1 MENAEN
7 VEEIFVNVKEYINN
21 KFKYKLIFVYFLFF
35 FFKKKKSS
43 YKINNHFIYIKN
55 MHNKKLKVGDL
66 LFSKKERM
74 NNENDIENK
83 DSFFPIVQKIERKKR
98 NSINF
103 SLFGM
108 RKLKSEYK
116 LTNSSSQS
124 KIHSF
129 EKKENEKLP
138 LVKCSSNSL
147 ILKPKK
153 NFDDENFI
161 FEKPDLIS
169 QISKSIIQ
177 NSYIK
182 SKIFEQLEK
191 KYKFYKSDKIDKIK
205 FSKGVL
211 FKLNQN
217 FRKSIYKFEFKNSHL
232 NEYNRKY
239 LLKKNNI
246 ID

>member
-1 MENAEN
+1 MD
-7 VEEIFVNVKEYINN
+7 I
-21 KFKYKLIFVYFLFF
+21 
-35 FFKKKKSS
+35 
-43 YKINNHFIYIKN
+43 
-55 MHNKKLKVGDL
+55 KKLKVGEL

-74 NNENDIENK
+74 NDINDHENK
-83 DSFFPIVQKIERKKR
+83 DSFFRIVQKNKLKKR
-98 NSINF
+98 NSANF
-103 SLFGM
+103 SMCEM

-124 KIHSF
+124 KINSD
-129 EKKENEKLP
+129 EKRESEKLP
-138 LVKCSSNSL
+138 LIRSSSSFIILQPKRSL
-147 ILKPKK
+147 EDEDSYDLKKK
-153 NFDDENFI
+153 YI

-177 NSYIK
+177 NSFIK
-182 SKIFEQLEK
+182 SKIFEQLK
-191 KYKFYKSDKIDKIK
+191 KEYKFYDSDKIDKIK

>member
-1 MENAEN
+1 MD
-7 VEEIFVNVKEYINN
+7 I
-21 KFKYKLIFVYFLFF
+21 
-35 FFKKKKSS
+35 
-43 YKINNHFIYIKN
+43 
-55 MHNKKLKVGDL
+55 KKLKVGEL

-74 NNENDIENK
+74 NDINDHENK
-83 DSFFPIVQKIERKKR
+83 DSFFRIVQKDKIKKR

-103 SLFGM
+103 SECEIS
-108 RKLKSEYK
+108 KLKSEYK

-124 KIHSF
+124 KINSY

-138 LVKCSSNSL
+138 LIRSSSSL
-147 ILKPKK
+147 SILKPKR
-153 NFDDENFI
+153 NLEDEYSFDLKKKYI

-177 NSYIK
+177 NSFIK
-182 SKIFEQLEK
+182 SMIFEQLQKE
-191 KYKFYKSDKIDKIK
+191 YKFYDSERIDKIK

-211 FKLNQN
+211 FKLNKN
-217 FRKSIYKFEFKNSHL
+217 FRKSICKFEYKNIRL
-232 NEYNRKY
+232 NDYKRKY

>member
-1 MENAEN
+1 M
-7 VEEIFVNVKEYINN
+7 KM
-21 KFKYKLIFVYFLFF
+21 KQ
-35 FFKKKKSS
+35 
-43 YKINNHFIYIKN
+43 
-55 MHNKKLKVGDL
+55 LKVGNL

-74 NNENDIENK
+74 NDINDIENK
-83 DSFFPIVQKIERKKR
+83 DSFFRIVQKDKIKKR

-103 SLFGM
+103 SQCEIS
-108 RKLKSEYK
+108 KLKSEYK

-124 KIHSF
+124 KINSF

-138 LVKCSSNSL
+138 LVRSSSSFL
-147 ILKPKK
+147 ILKPKR
-153 NFDDENFI
+153 NLDDENSFDPKKKYI

-177 NSYIK
+177 NSFIK
-182 SKIFEQLEK
+182 SMIFEQLQKE
-191 KYKFYKSDKIDKIK
+191 YKFYDSERIDKIK

-211 FKLNQN
+211 FKLNKN
-217 FRKSIYKFEFKNSHL
+217 FRKSICKFEYKNTRL
-232 NEYNRKY
+232 NDYKRKY

>member
-1 MENAEN
+1 M
-7 VEEIFVNVKEYINN
+7 KM
-21 KFKYKLIFVYFLFF
+21 KQ
-35 FFKKKKSS
+35 
-43 YKINNHFIYIKN
+43 
-55 MHNKKLKVGDL
+55 LKVGDL

-74 NNENDIENK
+74 NDINDIENK
-83 DSFFPIVQKIERKKR
+83 NSFFRIVQNHQIKKR

-103 SLFGM
+103 SQCEIS
-108 RKLKSEYK
+108 KLKSEYK

-124 KIHSF
+124 KINSF

-138 LVKCSSNSL
+138 LIRSSSSL
-147 ILKPKK
+147 SILKPKR
-153 NFDDENFI
+153 NLEDEYSFDLKKKYI

-205 FSKGVL
+205 FSKGDL
-211 FKLNQN
+211 FKLNKN
-217 FRKSIYKFEFKNSHL
+217 FRKSICKFEYKNIRL
-232 NEYNRKY
+232 NDYKRKY

>member
-1 MENAEN
+1 M
-7 VEEIFVNVKEYINN
+7 KM
-21 KFKYKLIFVYFLFF
+21 KQ
-35 FFKKKKSS
+35 
-43 YKINNHFIYIKN
+43 
-55 MHNKKLKVGDL
+55 LKVGNL

-74 NNENDIENK
+74 NDINDHENK
-83 DSFFPIVQKIERKKR
+83 DSFFRIVQKNKLKKR
-98 NSINF
+98 NSANF
-103 SLFGM
+103 SMCEM

-124 KIHSF
+124 KINSD
-129 EKKENEKLP
+129 EKRESEKLP
-138 LVKCSSNSL
+138 LIRSSSSFIILQPKRSL
-147 ILKPKK
+147 EDEDSYDLKKK
-153 NFDDENFI
+153 YI

-177 NSYIK
+177 NSFIK
-182 SKIFEQLEK
+182 SKIFEQLK
-191 KYKFYKSDKIDKIK
+191 KEYKFYDSDKIDKIK

>member
-1 MENAEN
+1 M
-7 VEEIFVNVKEYINN
+7 KM
-21 KFKYKLIFVYFLFF
+21 KQ
-35 FFKKKKSS
+35 
-43 YKINNHFIYIKN
+43 
-55 MHNKKLKVGDL
+55 LKVGNL

-74 NNENDIENK
+74 NDINDIENK
-83 DSFFPIVQKIERKKR
+83 DSFFRIVQKDKIKKR

-103 SLFGM
+103 LECEIS
-108 RKLKSEYK
+108 KLKSEYK

-124 KIHSF
+124 KINSY

-138 LVKCSSNSL
+138 LIRSSSSL
-147 ILKPKK
+147 SILKPKR
-153 NFDDENFI
+153 NLEDEYSFDLKKKYI

-177 NSYIK
+177 NSFIK
-182 SKIFEQLEK
+182 SMIFEQLQKE
-191 KYKFYKSDKIDKIK
+191 YKFYDSERIDKIK

-211 FKLNQN
+211 FKLNKN
-217 FRKSIYKFEFKNSHL
+217 FRKSICKFEYKNIRL
-232 NEYNRKY
+232 NDYKRKY

>member
-1 MENAEN
+1 M
-7 VEEIFVNVKEYINN
+7 KM
-21 KFKYKLIFVYFLFF
+21 KQ
-35 FFKKKKSS
+35 
-43 YKINNHFIYIKN
+43 
-55 MHNKKLKVGDL
+55 LKVGNL

-74 NNENDIENK
+74 NDINDIENK
-83 DSFFPIVQKIERKKR
+83 DSFFRIVQKDKIKKR

-103 SLFGM
+103 SECEIS
-108 RKLKSEYK
+108 KLKSEYK

-124 KIHSF
+124 KINSY

-138 LVKCSSNSL
+138 LIRSSSSL
-147 ILKPKK
+147 SILKPKR
-153 NFDDENFI
+153 NLEDEYSFDLKKKYI

-177 NSYIK
+177 NSFIK
-182 SKIFEQLEK
+182 SMIFEQLQKE
-191 KYKFYKSDKIDKIK
+191 YKFYDSERIDKIK

>member
-1 MENAEN
+1 MD
-7 VEEIFVNVKEYINN
+7 I
-21 KFKYKLIFVYFLFF
+21 
-35 FFKKKKSS
+35 
-43 YKINNHFIYIKN
+43 
-55 MHNKKLKVGDL
+55 KKLKVGEL

-74 NNENDIENK
+74 NDINDHENK
-83 DSFFPIVQKIERKKR
+83 DSFFRIVQKNKLKKR
-98 NSINF
+98 NSVNF
-103 SLFGM
+103 SMCEM

-124 KIHSF
+124 KINSD
-129 EKKENEKLP
+129 EKRESEKLP
-138 LVKCSSNSL
+138 LIRSSSSFIILQPKRSL
-147 ILKPKK
+147 EDEDSYDLKKK
-153 NFDDENFI
+153 YI

-177 NSYIK
+177 NSFIK
-182 SKIFEQLEK
+182 SKIFEQLK
-191 KYKFYKSDKIDKIK
+191 KEYKFYDSDKIDKIK

-217 FRKSIYKFEFKNSHL
+217 FRKSICKFEYKYNRL
-232 NEYNRKY
+232 NDYKRKY

>member
-1 MENAEN
+1 MD
-7 VEEIFVNVKEYINN
+7 I
-21 KFKYKLIFVYFLFF
+21 
-35 FFKKKKSS
+35 
-43 YKINNHFIYIKN
+43 
-55 MHNKKLKVGDL
+55 KKLKVGEL

-74 NNENDIENK
+74 NDINDHENK
-83 DSFFPIVQKIERKKR
+83 DSFFRIVQKNKLKKR
-98 NSINF
+98 NSANF
-103 SLFGM
+103 SMCEM

-124 KIHSF
+124 KINSD
-129 EKKENEKLP
+129 EKRESEKLP
-138 LVKCSSNSL
+138 LIRSSSSFIILQPKRSL
-147 ILKPKK
+147 EDEDSYDLKKK
-153 NFDDENFI
+153 YI

>member
-1 MENAEN
+1 M
-7 VEEIFVNVKEYINN
+7 KM
-21 KFKYKLIFVYFLFF
+21 KQ
-35 FFKKKKSS
+35 
-43 YKINNHFIYIKN
+43 
-55 MHNKKLKVGDL
+55 LKVGNL

-74 NNENDIENK
+74 NDINDIENK
-83 DSFFPIVQKIERKKR
+83 DSFFRIVQKDKIKKR

-103 SLFGM
+103 SECEIS
-108 RKLKSEYK
+108 KLKSEYK

-124 KIHSF
+124 KINSY

-138 LVKCSSNSL
+138 LIRSSSSL
-147 ILKPKK
+147 SILKPKR
-153 NFDDENFI
+153 NLEDEYSFDLKKKYI

-177 NSYIK
+177 NSFIK
-182 SKIFEQLEK
+182 SMIFEQLQKE
-191 KYKFYKSDKIDKIK
+191 YKFYDSERIDKIK

-211 FKLNQN
+211 FKLNKN
-217 FRKSIYKFEFKNSHL
+217 FRKSICKFEYKNIRL
-232 NEYNRKY
+232 NDYKRKY

>member
-1 MENAEN
+1 M
-7 VEEIFVNVKEYINN
+7 KM
-21 KFKYKLIFVYFLFF
+21 KQ
-35 FFKKKKSS
+35 
-43 YKINNHFIYIKN
+43 
-55 MHNKKLKVGDL
+55 LKVGNL

-74 NNENDIENK
+74 NDINDHENK
-83 DSFFPIVQKIERKKR
+83 DSFFRIVQKNKLKKR
-98 NSINF
+98 NSANF
-103 SLFGM
+103 SMCEM

-124 KIHSF
+124 KINSD
-129 EKKENEKLP
+129 EKRESEKLP
-138 LVKCSSNSL
+138 LIRSSSSL
-147 ILKPKK
+147 SILKPKR
-153 NFDDENFI
+153 NLEDEYSFDLKKKYI

-177 NSYIK
+177 NSFIK
-182 SKIFEQLEK
+182 SKIFEQLK
-191 KYKFYKSDKIDKIK
+191 KEYKFYDSDKIDKIK

-217 FRKSIYKFEFKNSHL
+217 FRKSICKFEYKYNRL
-232 NEYNRKY
+232 NDYKRKY